1 MALVPS
7 TELTRAREGFKRF
20 ASEFTPGQ
28 KAVTIAATI
37 AVVVGAFAFMSF
49 SGKPNYTP
57 LFTNLQ
63 STDAAN
69 IASKLTSDKVPYQL
83 ADGGSTILVPASD
96 VDQERLSLAQAGLPA
111 TSTVGLS
118 LLDKEG
124 ITSSNM
130 TQQADYLQ
138 ALQGELEQTIDS
150 ISNVTS
156 SQVNIAL
163 PANQDFALS
172 NDSPT
177 GASVLVTMR
186 AGQSLSDSEVQAIVH
201 LVGSSV
207 PNLSSGSVTVAD
219 STGDLLAGPGVAEG
233 EGGNG
238 SQTDSYDAG
247 VQAKVEAYLAAALGQ
262 NNADVQVNATLSY
275 DQVSTTTQSITP
287 GANGQPASFCTQTSN
302 NNQSYTGTGTPP
314 GGTAG
319 TITGTSGTGNGTYTN
334 TQQTQTCETNQE
346 TKTVQQAPGTVES
359 QSVAVLVNSK
369 AIPKGLS
376 LSALQAGVAAAAGID
391 TARGDQLAFSSM
403 PFSTAA
409 AQAAAKD
416 AAAGTAADKKQ
427 AMGALI
433 KTAVVFLVIA
443 VVLFL
448 LWRSAKKAR
457 LAPPTQVLGPSDLA
471 ALTRSLSDEPTG
483 QLPPAMAQI
492 SNTRE
497 AGDVNR
503 FIDSQ
508 PDDVATMLRS
518 WLADAPQLS
527 NS

>member
-7 TELTRAREGFKRF
+7 TEFSRARDGMKRF
-20 ASEFTPGQ
+20 ASEFTSGQ
-28 KAVTIAATI
+28 KAVTVAAAV
-37 AVVVGAFAFMSF
+37 AVVVGAFAFMSY
-49 SGKPNYTP
+49 SGRPNYTP

-63 STDAAN
+63 ASDAAN
-69 IASKLTSDKVPYQL
+69 ITAKLTSDKVPYQL

-150 ISNVTS
+150 IQNVTS

-172 NDSPT
+172 NNAPT
-177 GASVLVTMR
+177 GASVLVTMQP
-186 AGQSLSDSEVQAIVH
+186 GQSLSDTEVQAIVH

-219 STGDLLAGPGVAEG
+219 SNGDLLAGPGVAEG
-233 EGGNG
+233 EGGSG
-238 SQTDSYDAG
+238 SQTDTYDQAI
-247 VQAKVEAYLAAALGQ
+247 QAKVEAYLDAALGQ

-287 GANGQPASFCTQTSN
+287 AANGQPLSFCTQTSN
-302 NNQSYTGTGTPP
+302 SNQSYNGTAAP

-319 TITGTSGTGNGTYTN
+319 AITTTGSTTPGNYNNTSN
-334 TQQTQTCETNQE
+334 TQSCEPPGQQ
-346 TKTVQQAPGTVES
+346 TKTVQQAPGTVVS

-369 AIPKGLS
+369 ALPKGLS
-376 LSALQAGVAAAAGID
+376 LANLQKGVAAAAGID
-391 TARGDQLAFSSM
+391 TTRGDQLAFSAM
-403 PFSTAA
+403 PFNSTAA
-409 AQAAAKD
+409 TAAAKA

-433 KTAVVFLVIA
+433 KEAVVFLIIA
-443 VVLFL
+443 IVLFL

-457 LAPPTQVLGPSDLA
+457 NSPPTQVLGPADLA

-483 QLPPAMAQI
+483 QLSAGMAEI

-508 PDDVATMLRS
+508 PDDVASMLRG
-518 WLADAPQLS
+518 WLSDSPSLS

>member
-1 MALVPS
+1 M
-7 TELTRAREGFKRF
+7 
-20 ASEFTPGQ
+20 
-28 KAVTIAATI
+28 
-37 AVVVGAFAFMSF
+37 
-49 SGKPNYTP
+49 
-57 LFTNLQ
+57 
-63 STDAAN
+63 
-69 IASKLTSDKVPYQL
+69 
-83 ADGGSTILVPASD
+83 
-96 VDQERLSLAQAGLPA
+96 
-111 TSTVGLS
+111 
-118 LLDKEG
+118 
-124 ITSSNM
+124 
-130 TQQADYLQ
+130 
-138 ALQGELEQTIDS
+138 
-150 ISNVTS
+150 
-156 SQVNIAL
+156 
-163 PANQDFALS
+163 
-172 NDSPT
+172 
-177 GASVLVTMR
+177 
-186 AGQSLSDSEVQAIVH
+186 
-201 LVGSSV
+201 
-207 PNLSSGSVTVAD
+207 
-219 STGDLLAGPGVAEG
+219 
-233 EGGNG
+233 
-238 SQTDSYDAG
+238 
-247 VQAKVEAYLAAALGQ
+247 
-262 NNADVQVNATLSY
+262 
-275 DQVSTTTQSITP
+275 STTTQSITP

-483 QLPPAMAQI
+483 QLPPAMAEI

>member
-7 TELTRAREGFKRF
+7 TEFTRARDGLKRF
-20 ASEFTPGQ
+20 SSEFTSGQ
-28 KAVTIAATI
+28 KAVTIAA
-37 AVVVGAFAFMSF
+37 AVALVIGAFAFMSF
-49 SGKPNYTP
+49 SARPNYTT

-63 STDAAN
+63 TSDAAN
-69 IASKLTSDKVPYQL
+69 ITAKLTSDKVPYEL
-83 ADGGSTILVPASD
+83 TDGGTTIEVPAAD

-150 ISNVTS
+150 IQNVTS

-172 NDSPT
+172 NNSPT

-186 AGQSLSDSEVQAIVH
+186 DGQELSDSEVQAIVH

-219 STGDLLAGPGVAEG
+219 SNGDLLAGPGVAEG
-233 EGGNG
+233 QGGSG
-238 SQTDSYDAG
+238 SQTDTYDQTE
-247 VQAKVEAYLAAALGQ
+247 QAKVEAYLAAALGQ

-275 DQVSTTTQSITP
+275 DQVNTTTQSINP
-287 GANGQPASFCTQTSN
+287 GTNGQIPSFCTQTSN
-302 NNQSYTGTGTPP
+302 SNQSYTGTGTPP

-319 TITGTSGTGNGTYTN
+319 TITAATGTGNGSYTN
-334 TQQTQTCETNQE
+334 TTQSQQCETDQE
-346 TKTVQQAPGTVES
+346 TKTVTQAPGTVES

-369 AIPKGLS
+369 AVPKGLS
-376 LSALQAGVAAAAGID
+376 LAALQKGVAAAAGID
-391 TARGDQLAFSSM
+391 AARGDQLAFSSM
-403 PFSTAA
+403 PFNTAA
-409 AQAAAKD
+409 AQQAAKA
-416 AAAGTAADKKQ
+416 AAAGSTANQKQ
-427 AMGALI
+427 ALTSLI
-433 KTAVVFLVIA
+433 RTAVVFLIIA

-457 LAPPTQVLGPSDLA
+457 NAPPTQVLGPADLA

-483 QLPPAMAQI
+483 QLPAVM
-492 SNTRE
+492 SELSGVHDGN
-497 AGDVNR
+497 DVNR

-508 PDDVATMLRS
+508 PDDVATMLRG
-518 WLADAPQLS
+518 WLAESPSLS
-527 NS
+527 NI